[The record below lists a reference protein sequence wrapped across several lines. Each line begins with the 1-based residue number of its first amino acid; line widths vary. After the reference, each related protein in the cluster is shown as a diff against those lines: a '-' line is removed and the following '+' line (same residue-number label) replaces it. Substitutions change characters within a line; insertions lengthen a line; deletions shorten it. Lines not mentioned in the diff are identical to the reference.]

1 MTLSQKENYCVRK
14 RKVITSSPIV
24 QSETSL
30 KKDDA
35 RGKMYCSSGGKGG
48 KTGAEE
54 KGKNEENPLPKT

>member
-24 QSETSL
+24 HFAQNEN
-30 KKDDA
+30 A

-48 KTGAEE
+48 KTGAGEE
-54 KGKNEENPLPKT
+54 GKNEENHLPKT